1 MPQRPA
7 LSSSLASSSG
17 KLTRAAGVVALAAVL
32 ALHGLG
38 AALAQA
44 SQRQRISIIR
54 DTEIEQLLRD
64 YAAPIFRAAGI
75 SSGAPEIILINDR
88 SFNAFVASSRRMFLN
103 IGVLMD
109 AETPNEVIGVIA
121 HETGHIAGGHLA
133 RLRQE
138 LANAQILAVVGALAG
153 VAAVAGTSTSGGRIG
168 NSGLGAAGT
177 VTAGPEIARRSLLAY
192 QRSEEQAA
200 DRAAVRYLDATG
212 QSAQGMLRTFARF
225 AESGLFASRA
235 LDPYQLSHPLPQ
247 ERIAQLEQLAKASP
261 NFGKTDPP
269 ALKAR
274 HAFARAKLIGFTER
288 VDGVA
293 RRYPPHDVS
302 GPARYARAIAAHRS
316 GRLQDALA
324 GIDSL
329 LREQPG
335 NPHFHELRG
344 QILLESGR
352 ASAAIEPLRRASR
365 AAPGSGLIRAMLGR
379 ALLNGGGSLD
389 EAIRELSVAAQ
400 REREL
405 SDPHRD
411 LATAYARKGN
421 IGMAELSAAQA
432 AFLDGD
438 IVTAQTQATRALQKL
453 APGSPGALRADDIVN
468 YRPPRS

>member
-1 MPQRPA
+1 MMQRLYRPFSA
-7 LSSSLASSSG
+7 LSG
-17 KLTRAAGVVALAAVL
+17 RAVLVALACV
-32 ALHGLG
+32 AL
-38 AALAQA
+38 LAQTVGEA
-44 SQRQRISIIR
+44 FAQGSQSRRISIIR

-64 YAAPIFRAAGI
+64 YAGPIFRAAGI
-75 SSGAPEIILINDR
+75 TSGAPDIILINDR

-153 VAAVAGTSTSGGRIG
+153 VAAVAGASTSAGRVG
-168 NSGLGAAGT
+168 NSGVGAMGAI
-177 VTAGPEIARRSLLAY
+177 TAGPEIARRSLLAY

-225 AESGLFASRA
+225 AESGLFASRG

-261 NFGKTDPP
+261 NFSKTDSPQ
-269 ALKAR
+269 LKSR

-288 VDGVA
+288 LDGVS
-293 RRYPPHDVS
+293 RRYPPYDVS

-316 GRLQDALA
+316 GRQQEALA

-329 LREQPG
+329 LREQPA

-352 ASAAIEPLRRASR
+352 ATAAIEPLRRASR
-365 AAPGSGLIRAMLGR
+365 AAPNSGLIRAMLGR

-405 SDPHRD
+405 SDPQRD

-421 IGMAELSAAQA
+421 VGMAELSAAQA

-438 IVTAQTQATRALQKL
+438 LVTAQTQATRALQKL
-453 APGSPGALRADDIVN
+453 PAGSPGALRADDIVN